1 VRGRRACPCEG
12 GARVQEEHR
21 RSTAEGSQ
29 EKDHRRR
36 ITGEGSQEK
45 DHRRRST
52 GEGSQEEPFGDTGGG
67 GEACGIDKLARGQLR
82 DAEKP
87 TGDTR
92 GTVLANGWR
101 GTGTSADWGRHWQY
115 NEGPEGTSRFG
126 AAPAVNR
133 EWRRGNTVWKGILS
147 CSSRGRVNTGAIVS
161 FNSGGGS
168 TPETTWTR
176 QRTPQRTGTLWGSWG
191 RIEAAVFQ
199 LEGGERSLQRAA
211 GSDLQRAAGAAV
223 SGGTHDERAPVLH
236 SASTRSW
243 RGEILLR
250 CVFFRRRR
258 SEGCDL
264 LLLRSMKCGD
274 GRLGERS
281 SNLESCSCC
290 FVRVVFR
297 FNM

>member
-1 VRGRRACPCEG
+1 VPMRGRRACTR
-12 GARVQEEHR
+12 GAQEEHSR
-21 RSTAEGSQ
+21 RITGERSQ

-45 DHRRRST
+45 EHRRR
-52 GEGSQEEPFGDTGGG
+52 
-67 GEACGIDKLARGQLR
+67 I
-82 DAEKP
+82 
-87 TGDTR
+87 TR
-92 GTVLANGWR
+92 GAFRGYRRRRGGMWNRQTRERTIERRRDTNWR
-101 GTGTSADWGRHWQY
+101 HAGDGPGEWVAGDGDISRLGLHWQY

-199 LEGGERSLQRAA
+199 PEGGERSLQRAA

-243 RGEILLR
+243 RGEILLC

-258 SEGCDL
+258 SE
-264 LLLRSMKCGD
+264 
-274 GRLGERS
+274 
-281 SNLESCSCC
+281 
-290 FVRVVFR
+290 V
-297 FNM
+297 